1 MRIALAALT
10 FAFTLTAASKYD
22 GPRPPKTDMLYLMH
36 ADNLIETELG
46 EAAVETRKDAEI
58 AVLAGSS
65 SPAKT
70 PLAEPIF
77 LIKVSKINPQRLQA
91 YRVEPSKSGK
101 REVIVGHKKGKNAA
115 KPIYLT
121 VSRLEEGLYR
131 VEVDQ
136 PLDNGEYTI
145 SPDGSNQ
152 TFSFQ
157 VY

>member
-1 MRIALAALT
+1 MGWRGRQKVVTLEDMRIALAALT

-58 AVLAGSS
+58 AVLPGSS

-77 LIKVSKINPQRLQA
+77 LIKVSKINPQKLQA
-91 YRVEPSKSGK
+91 YRVEP
-101 REVIVGHKKGKNAA
+101 
-115 KPIYLT
+115 
-121 VSRLEEGLYR
+121 
-131 VEVDQ
+131 
-136 PLDNGEYTI
+136 
-145 SPDGSNQ
+145 
-152 TFSFQ
+152 
-157 VY
+157 